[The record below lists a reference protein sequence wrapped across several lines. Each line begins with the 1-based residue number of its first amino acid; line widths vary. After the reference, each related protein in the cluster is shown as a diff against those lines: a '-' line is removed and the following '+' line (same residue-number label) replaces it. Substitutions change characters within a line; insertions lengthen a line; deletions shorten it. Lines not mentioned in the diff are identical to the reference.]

1 MRKVL
6 LSFVLVGV
14 AGCQTMMDSPPAN
27 PQAAI
32 DQRVSIMKGF
42 VGALTAS
49 SAFAQDKG
57 GAPAAR
63 AKVAMARA
71 NAPKLDGLFPRGTA
85 LGDRGVAKSRALSTI
100 FSNRSDFEGKLA
112 ASAANLAVL
121 DGALARGSKADTTA
135 ALNKAKAACGSC
147 HDKYRAADE

>member
-6 LSFVLVGV
+6 LSFVLIG
-14 AGCQTMMDSPPAN
+14 AGGCQSMMDAPPAN
-27 PQAAI
+27 PQAVI
-32 DQRVSIMKGF
+32 DQRVSVMKGF
-42 VGALTAS
+42 VGALTDA
-49 SAFAQDKG
+49 SAFVQGKG

-63 AKVAMARA
+63 TKVATARA
-71 NAPKLDGLFPRGTA
+71 KAEPLADLFPRGTA

-100 FSNRSDFEGKLA
+100 FSNRSDFEAKLGASAQTLA
-112 ASAANLAVL
+112 ALE
-121 DGALARGSKADTTA
+121 GALARGSKADTTG